1 MLVPGY
7 GELLDSRDYVGLV
20 SIIEERGYRVIF
32 YEPCWTK
39 SGEVWIQGLK
49 DICSAKGLI
58 ASQTVLAGFSYGAF
72 ICLAVAASWQP
83 KKLWLWSLASPH
95 GPLAYEQTTP
105 AHIRYGQRIS
115 RQTQTT
121 MVIGEKE
128 VLAHP
133 GINMRVNETHKSI
146 AHSCLLQA
154 EGAGHDPLHPGYIK
168 AIRVML

>member
-20 SIIEERGYRVIF
+20 NIIKEHGYRVIF

-39 SGEVWIQGLK
+39 SSKVWIQGLK
-49 DICSAKGLI
+49 NVCKANDLA

-95 GPLAYEQTTP
+95 GSLTYEQATP
-105 AHIRYGQRIS
+105 MHIRYAQRIS

-121 MVIGEKE
+121 MIIGEKE
-128 VLAHP
+128 VSAHP
-133 GINMRVNETHKSI
+133 GINVRVNETHKGI
-146 AHSCLLQA
+146 VHSYLLHA